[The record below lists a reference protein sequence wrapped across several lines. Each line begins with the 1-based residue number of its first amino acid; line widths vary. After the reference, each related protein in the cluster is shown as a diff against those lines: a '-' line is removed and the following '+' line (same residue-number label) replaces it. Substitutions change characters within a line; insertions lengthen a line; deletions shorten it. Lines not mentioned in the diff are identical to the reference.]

1 MFVAVCIIDLFL
13 PGAGSLKG
21 KRQILK
27 SIMDRI
33 KARTNASVAE
43 TDAQE
48 LWQRAVIAVAMVSG
62 DKALLERQIGII
74 RRIVEDN
81 AEVEQV
87 DFTVEYR

>member
-27 SIMDRI
+27 SIIERI

-43 TDAQE
+43 TDAQD

-62 DKALLERQIGII
+62 DKALLERQISII

-87 DFTVEYR
+87 DFTVEYL

>member
-1 MFVAVCIIDLFL
+1 MFVAVCTIDLFL

-27 SIMDRI
+27 SIMERI

-43 TDAQE
+43 TDAQD

-62 DKALLERQIGII
+62 DKALLERQISII

-87 DFTVEYR
+87 DFTVEYL